1 MIGLRELHAENLA
14 YVELKSLDALADET
28 LKCFTENCPCIK
40 VLLLKNC
47 RKVSSLGIAA
57 VAATLKE
64 SLVRDKGS
72 RLNLSICTLA
82 QECINLTGVHDVS
95 DDAILALA
103 EHCPNLTK
111 ALCHGCSRVSGSAFV
126 KVSLQS

>member
-14 YVELKSLDALADET
+14 YVELKSLDALADDT
-28 LKCFTENCPCIK
+28 LKCLTENCLRIK
-40 VLLLKNC
+40 VLLLKKC

-72 RLNLSICTLA
+72 RLNLSICTWHR
-82 QECINLTGVHDVS
+82 NV
-95 DDAILALA
+95 
-103 EHCPNLTK
+103 
-111 ALCHGCSRVSGSAFV
+111 
-126 KVSLQS
+126 